1 MVIQKVNIPAYPM
14 GPAIG
19 EIASPIPASLPR
31 TLYFIWGF
39 MDRMRRLF
47 SQELAATGKN
57 HSNAL
62 IECAIKE
69 ITEQKKRTRR

>member
-1 MVIQKVNIPAYPM
+1 M
-14 GPAIG
+14 GSSIG
-19 EIASPIPASLPR
+19 EIASPIPAALPR
-31 TLYFIWGF
+31 SFYFLWGF

-69 ITEQKKRTRR
+69 ITEQKKRSRR